1 MVTDPADLADDEVEG
16 YLKELFDSTEELN
29 ATAIQIVVRDDI
41 VYLNGDVPTVQ
52 QRDLAEMLVLDVV
65 PEDSLVNDLMIIPE
79 VDTEVSPEERPEEP
93 PLEIE
98 EEEIG
103 VLEDPDEA
111 AQEGKT
117 YEPPVAPT
125 PEPRHEGEW

>member
-52 QRDLAEMLVLDVV
+52 QSDLAEMLVLDVV

-79 VDTEVSPEERPEEP
+79 AGVWPFATSPQPTSQLDTPPEAT
-93 PLEIE
+93 L
-98 EEEIG
+98 
-103 VLEDPDEA
+103 LNYSHSA
-111 AQEGKT
+111 
-117 YEPPVAPT
+117 
-125 PEPRHEGEW
+125 